1 MRASY
6 KVSFERGLLV
16 SFRFITLCGALIL
29 IASCSERRNEAA
41 TNRVYVDAVSHY
53 AVIAEE
59 AYRDS
64 VSTAEALQAAVN
76 ALVDKPSAATLEAAK
91 SAWLAAREPYL
102 QTEVYRFYEGPIDH
116 EKHGVEGLLN
126 AWPMDENFV
135 DYTRD
140 AKANVIHSGLINNP
154 DFPLTEE
161 AIEAKNELGGEK
173 NVATGYHAIEF
184 LLWGQDTRDDGPG
197 DRPFTDYITDGSGT
211 QRNQER
217 RGAYL
222 KVTAGLL
229 VKHLRQ
235 VHAQWKVDG
244 DYRKAFTSGPPEAAI
259 LKMLTGMIVLAGFE
273 TGGERLQAALDSQDR
288 EDEHSC
294 FSDNTHRDMIQD
306 IQGIQ
311 NVFLGSFSG
320 RTPGVGVKDVI
331 ATLDSTMASRIG
343 TQIVDALAKANALI
357 VPFESEIA
365 PGNSAGHARVGG
377 LIASLKTLER
387 SLEEVFVQ
395 MDFKVPADAVEFE

>member
-1 MRASY
+1 MRALDI
-6 KVSFERGLLV
+6 VSFQRGILV
-16 SFRFITLCGALIL
+16 SLRFVQTWGVLLLIV
-29 IASCSERRNEAA
+29 SCSDCRNEA
-41 TNRVYVDAVSHY
+41 TSNRVYVDAVSHY

-59 AYRDS
+59 AYRDT
-64 VSTAEALQAAVN
+64 VLAAEALQVAVN
-76 ALVDKPSAATLEAAK
+76 ALVAKPSSDTLQAAK
-91 SAWLAAREPYL
+91 VAWLAAREPYL

-116 EKHGVEGLLN
+116 EKDGVEGLLN

-135 DYTRD
+135 DYTRGPD
-140 AKANVIHSGLINNP
+140 GQTIVSGLINNP

-161 AIEAKNELGGEK
+161 AIEAKNEQGGEK

-184 LLWGQDTRDDGPG
+184 LLWGQDTSDDGPG
-197 DRPFTDYITDGSGT
+197 DRPFTDFVTDGSGT
-211 QRNQER
+211 QANQER
-217 RGAYL
+217 RGKYL
-222 KVTAGLL
+222 KITTGLL

-235 VHAQWKVDG
+235 VYAQWKIDG
-244 DYRKAFTSGPPEAAI
+244 DYRKNFISGPPEAAI

-331 ATLDSTMASRIG
+331 ATLDSTMASRIEM
-343 TQIVDALAKANALI
+343 QIVDALAKANALV

>member
-1 MRASY
+1 MSLRF
-6 KVSFERGLLV
+6 VQTWGLL
-16 SFRFITLCGALIL
+16 LL
-29 IASCSERRNEAA
+29 IASCSDCSNKAA
-41 TNRVYVDAVSHY
+41 SNRVYVDAVSHY

-59 AYRDS
+59 AYRDT
-64 VSTAEALQAAVN
+64 VSAAEALQVAVN
-76 ALVDKPSAATLEAAK
+76 ALVAKPSDDTLQAAK
-91 SAWLAAREPYL
+91 TAWLAAREPYL

-116 EKHGVEGLLN
+116 EKDGVEGLLN

-135 DYTRD
+135 DYTRGPD
-140 AKANVIHSGLINNP
+140 GQTIVSGLINDP

-161 AIEAKNELGGEK
+161 AIEAKNEQGGEK

-184 LLWGQDTRDDGPG
+184 LLWGQDTSDDGPG
-197 DRPFTDYITDGSGT
+197 NRPFTDFVTDGSGT

-217 RGAYL
+217 RGQYL
-222 KVTAGLL
+222 KVTTGLL

-320 RTPGVGVKDVI
+320 RTPWGRGEGRYCNVGFNHGF
-331 ATLDSTMASRIG
+331 SNR
-343 TQIVDALAKANALI
+343 DADCRCTGQ
-357 VPFESEIA
+357 SQC
-365 PGNSAGHARVGG
+365 VGG
-377 LIASLKTLER
+377 AIRVRDRAGK
-387 SLEEVFVQ
+387 
-395 MDFKVPADAVEFE
+395 

>member
-1 MRASY
+1 
-6 KVSFERGLLV
+6 
-16 SFRFITLCGALIL
+16 
-29 IASCSERRNEAA
+29 
-41 TNRVYVDAVSHY
+41 
-53 AVIAEE
+53 
-59 AYRDS
+59 
-64 VSTAEALQAAVN
+64 
-76 ALVDKPSAATLEAAK
+76 
-91 SAWLAAREPYL
+91 
-102 QTEVYRFYEGPIDH
+102 
-116 EKHGVEGLLN
+116 
-126 AWPMDENFV
+126 
-135 DYTRD
+135 
-140 AKANVIHSGLINNP
+140 
-154 DFPLTEE
+154 
-161 AIEAKNELGGEK
+161 
-173 NVATGYHAIEF
+173 
-184 LLWGQDTRDDGPG
+184 
-197 DRPFTDYITDGSGT
+197 
-211 QRNQER
+211 
-217 RGAYL
+217 
-222 KVTAGLL
+222 
-229 VKHLRQ
+229 
-235 VHAQWKVDG
+235 
-244 DYRKAFTSGPPEAAI
+244 
-259 LKMLTGMIVLAGFE
+259 MLTGMIVLAGFE

-343 TQIVDALAKANALI
+343 TQIVEALAKANALV